1 MTPLEI
7 VEEFISALERKD
19 IDSAISLLADDCE
32 YANVPMGKMF
42 GSENVREF
50 LGPMIENCSSVDWP
64 VHRSSS
70 SGNLVFNERL
80 DRFEMG
86 GNWIEI
92 PVCGVWEVIDEK
104 ITLWRDYFDLAT
116 YRDQLPK

>member
-32 YANVPMGKMF
+32 YDNVPMGKMF

-92 PVCGVWEVIDEK
+92 PVCGVWEVIDGK

>member
-32 YANVPMGKMF
+32 YDNVPMGKIF

>member
-19 IDSAISLLADDCE
+19 NDSAISLLADDCE
-32 YANVPMGKMF
+32 YDNVPMGKMF

>member
-32 YANVPMGKMF
+32 YDNVPMGKMF

-104 ITLWRDYFDLAT
+104 ITLWHDYFDLAT

>member
-32 YANVPMGKMF
+32 YDNVPMGKMF

-70 SGNLVFNERL
+70 SGNIVFNERL

>member
-32 YANVPMGKMF
+32 YDNVPMGKMF

-64 VHRSSS
+64 VPRSSS

>member
-1 MTPLEI
+1 LTPLEI

-32 YANVPMGKMF
+32 YDNVPMGKMF

>member
-32 YANVPMGKMF
+32 YDNVPMGKMF

-70 SGNLVFNERL
+70 SG
-80 DRFEMG
+80 
-86 GNWIEI
+86 
-92 PVCGVWEVIDEK
+92 K
-104 ITLWRDYFDLAT
+104 
-116 YRDQLPK
+116 

>member
-1 MTPLEI
+1 M
-7 VEEFISALERKD
+7 KN
-19 IDSAISLLADDCE
+19 E
-32 YANVPMGKMF
+32 YDNVPMGKMF

>member
-1 MTPLEI
+1 MPPLEI

-32 YANVPMGKMF
+32 YDNVPMGKMF

>member
-1 MTPLEI
+1 MTPLEV

-32 YANVPMGKMF
+32 YDNVPMGKMF

>member
-1 MTPLEI
+1 MKPLEI

-32 YANVPMGKMF
+32 YDNVPMGKMF